1 MNCGVEWTEQVP
13 IESIINDVLDHLVKL
28 NLGHAPGSFYSVYP
42 CQTSPSPFV
51 RTNHLSPLSLGA

>member
-28 NLGHAPGSFYSVYP
+28 NLGHLI
-42 CQTSPSPFV
+42 PSTTLYIPAKPLQG
-51 RTNHLSPLSLGA
+51 HLPELTICLLYL